1 MRLIQDPD
9 SPLEPEEFSIRCSL
23 RELRDI
29 LFGLEACRSPLVTD
43 TIRLMR
49 AQADD
54 ILMTRLESPAE
65 PVRIPA
71 GGILAH
77 DCQLCFALR
86 SDAPPELRRA
96 GLTTDNY
103 PPVITGQGSYARG
116 WPDTRPHTKELIGR
130 DPDAV
135 IAEAVLCSEPRAQAT
150 GPLPVVV

>member
-1 MRLIQDPD
+1 MRLIEDPGR
-9 SPLEPEEFSIRCSL
+9 PLEPEEFSILCSL

-54 ILMTRLESPAE
+54 VPMARLDSPAE

-71 GGILAH
+71 GGV
-77 DCQLCFALR
+77 
-86 SDAPPELRRA
+86 
-96 GLTTDNY
+96 LTDDY

-135 IAEAVLCSEPRAQAT
+135 IAEAVPLQA
-150 GPLPVVV
+150 